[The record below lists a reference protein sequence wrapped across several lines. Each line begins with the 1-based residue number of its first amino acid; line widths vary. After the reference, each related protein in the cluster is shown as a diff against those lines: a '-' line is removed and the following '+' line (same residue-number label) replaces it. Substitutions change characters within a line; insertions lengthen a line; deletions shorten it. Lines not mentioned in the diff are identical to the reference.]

1 MTGRTEAACLEKLKM
16 CISETV
22 AMRHPN
28 PMKHIACMLVAVANP
43 NFQETLDPTAEYVQR
58 HNLQVRLTA
67 ALAQAGY
74 LEGQPEPPDL
84 LKRLYEQLLAGADA
98 PPAAAHREADLEHLK
113 VTLKSELRAELKAEL
128 LAELRDGKPAAA
140 AEAQMAVVQQKP
152 SVKAS
157 VPLEPITYED
167 AFKLIGGESEL
178 AKHTEASQQLQA
190 RVSDAELDAELQR
203 VLRDYTERTGFS
215 TKLINQPFVSDLD
228 ALYAQANA
236 IYSGYAK
243 CIQELAAKLGAKA
256 LVPPLKGEAR
266 ARMKAIF
273 KYRDVASEGV
283 AWYRLTDLVRA
294 TLEFADLA
302 SLYAGLQTV
311 VDHFGEDV
319 KELNDR

>member
-1 MTGRTEAACLEKLKM
+1 MTGRTEAACLENLKM

-67 ALAQAGY
+67 VLAQAGY
-74 LEGQPEPPDL
+74 REGQPEPPDL
-84 LKRLYEQLLAGADA
+84 LNRLYEQLLAGADA

-128 LAELRDGKPAAA
+128 LAELRDGKLGAA
-140 AEAQMAVVQQKP
+140 AEAHTAVVQQKP
-152 SVKAS
+152 VT
-157 VPLEPITYED
+157 LEPITYDD
-167 AFKLIGGESEL
+167 AFVAIGGESEL

-203 VLRDYTERTGFS
+203 VLLRDYTERTGFS
-215 TKLINQPFVSDLD
+215 TKLINQPFVRDLD
-228 ALYAQANA
+228 ALYEQANA
-236 IYSGYAK
+236 IYSSYAK

-294 TLEFADLA
+294 TLEFDDLA
-302 SLYAGLQTV
+302 SLYAGLQAV
-311 VDHFGEDV
+311 VDHFGEGV
-319 KELNDR
+319 QELNDR